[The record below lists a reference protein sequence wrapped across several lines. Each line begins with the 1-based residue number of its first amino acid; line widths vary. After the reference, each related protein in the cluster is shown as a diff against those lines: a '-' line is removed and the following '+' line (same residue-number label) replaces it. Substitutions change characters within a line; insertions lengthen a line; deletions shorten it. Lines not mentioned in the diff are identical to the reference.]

1 MRASSALR
9 ALVLLV
15 CTQLSVSMKIQL
27 GGLGSLAPKP
37 AITGPQHFDL
47 VVLGGGSGGL
57 AASKTAAQLGK
68 TVAVCNFVKPSPAGT
83 TWGLG
88 GTCVN
93 VGCIPKKLMHEAA
106 QLGQSRTDSAWYGWD
121 PAEEDHE
128 WSVLMKNVQN
138 LVKSMSFAY
147 RTQCTTNDVTLF
159 DAFGAF
165 VDPHTVELALT
176 LGLTLTLA
184 LILTLIR
191 TLTNSIPNPTLT
203 LTSGGGHPAGR
214 LGCHPDCRPFHPCHG
229 RPAEL
234 PRCAGRAGA
243 LHHLRRRLLARVLAR
258 QDAGRV

>member
-15 CTQLSVSMKIQL
+15 CTQLSVAMKIQL

-165 VDPHTVELALT
+165 VDPHTVEAT
-176 LGLTLTLA
+176 QRDGSVVTLTADRFILA
-184 LILTLIR
+184 T
-191 TLTNSIPNPTLT
+191 
-203 LTSGGGHPAGR
+203 G
-214 LGCHPDCRPFHPCHG
+214 G
-229 RPAEL
+229 RPSY
-234 PRCAGRAGA
+234 PDVPGA
-243 LHHLRRRLLARVLAR
+243 LEHCITSDDVFSLAASPGKTLVL
-258 QDAGRV
+258 